1 MTNKIETV
9 LHVVDM
15 ATQSSGQYSMQRWL
29 HEERDSAK
37 FASDTDVGMTG
48 LNYL

>member
-9 LHVVDM
+9 LCVVDI
-15 ATQSSGQYSMQRWL
+15 ATQASGQYSMQRWL

-37 FASDTDVGMTG
+37 FASDTSV
-48 LNYL
+48 